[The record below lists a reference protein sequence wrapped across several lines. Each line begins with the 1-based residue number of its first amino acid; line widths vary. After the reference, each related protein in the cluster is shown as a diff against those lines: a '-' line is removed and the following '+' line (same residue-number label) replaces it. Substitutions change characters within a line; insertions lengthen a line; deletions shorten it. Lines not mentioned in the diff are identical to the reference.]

1 MLGLLSLLPTLF
13 TTINGV
19 TNAISNERLKL
30 IDAKTDQQRIAS
42 QERITSLQAKR
53 DVMVAESQSSKI
65 NACMRFLLALGPTV
79 FLTKIFLWDKVLGL
93 GTTDPLDANLWQVVM
108 ATIGFYF
115 LAETAV
121 NVTRIAKA

>member
-1 MLGLLSLLPTLF
+1 MFGLLSLLPAVF

-30 IDAKTDQQRIAS
+30 IDAKTEQERIAT

-53 DVMVAESQSSKI
+53 DVMVAESQGSKL
-65 NACMRFLLALGPTV
+65 NASMRFILALGPCI
-79 FLTKIFLWDKVLGL
+79 FLTKIFLYDKVLGW
-93 GTTDPLDANLWQVVM
+93 GSTDSLDPNLWNVVM